1 MRLLFHPSLWGIRNS
16 FYFGLFLLATL
27 PAFSTQVSVPELS
40 LERAIC
46 QSLGVSRENL
56 TQEIIEQKLIS
67 LDATSLE
74 IRDLT
79 GLQFASNL
87 EILNLRNNLIE
98 DVTPISGLA
107 NLKKLDLSGNRLRSV
122 GGLIPLSGSKMR
134 KEVSNL
140 QLSLQ
145 DHRVSRDKK
154 NQLKL
159 EMAALVQ
166 RLQKGPWALREL
178 NLSNNRLL
186 GLSGIEHLTD
196 LNHLNVSRNSLID
209 LEGVGEL
216 KSLVTLY
223 AQDNQLGRVESFVDQ
238 NKNKIYDEGEPI
250 DDQSG
255 NGKRDTDPL
264 LEIQSLPKLTS
275 LYLYGNQLS
284 SLDSLALLPSLRT
297 LFASGNKIKQ
307 ISKISALLS
316 LNRLSLSDNQITD
329 LTALS
334 ALNELQQLYLVE
346 NRIADLRPL
355 SKLANLKELH
365 LQRNQITSPT
375 PISLLTNLEVLSLS
389 YNLIYDTKFLRPMG
403 KLKRLSLAFNCL
415 SSANV
420 ETDQNIL
427 LLKSNGARITL
438 ANQRKRIFE
447 AEKLITFLS
456 GYPKANQELGD
467 YLAVN
472 GYNKFMDFFEDKTIS
487 PEEKAKAFSGWENN
501 LKRGKKL
508 AEIGFLSE

>member
-154 NQLKL
+154 ISLSWKWQPWYRDCK
-159 EMAALVQ
+159 
-166 RLQKGPWALREL
+166 KG
-178 NLSNNRLL
+178 L
-186 GLSGIEHLTD
+186 GL
-196 LNHLNVSRNSLID
+196 
-209 LEGVGEL
+209 
-216 KSLVTLY
+216 Y
-223 AQDNQLGRVESFVDQ
+223 AN
-238 NKNKIYDEGEPI
+238 
-250 DDQSG
+250 
-255 NGKRDTDPL
+255 
-264 LEIQSLPKLTS
+264 
-275 LYLYGNQLS
+275 
-284 SLDSLALLPSLRT
+284 
-297 LFASGNKIKQ
+297 
-307 ISKISALLS
+307 
-316 LNRLSLSDNQITD
+316 
-329 LTALS
+329 
-334 ALNELQQLYLVE
+334 
-346 NRIADLRPL
+346 
-355 SKLANLKELH
+355 
-365 LQRNQITSPT
+365 
-375 PISLLTNLEVLSLS
+375 
-389 YNLIYDTKFLRPMG
+389 
-403 KLKRLSLAFNCL
+403 
-415 SSANV
+415 
-420 ETDQNIL
+420 
-427 LLKSNGARITL
+427 
-438 ANQRKRIFE
+438 
-447 AEKLITFLS
+447 
-456 GYPKANQELGD
+456 
-467 YLAVN
+467 
-472 GYNKFMDFFEDKTIS
+472 
-487 PEEKAKAFSGWENN
+487 
-501 LKRGKKL
+501 
-508 AEIGFLSE
+508 